1 MSAIAASS
9 ARCKT
14 MADGTLQLTVNIE
27 PTDAIKAFTLFS
39 APGTALAIAALVPD
53 HKRAPE
59 PETEPEPIKGGQIAR
74 WLGIRCGEAEFTQ
87 WLADQWPKQFAEA
100 HGSSPREW
108 AASCIRAV
116 CCVESRAEFD
126 NDIEAERRFHKRIR
140 EPWVA
145 HQQSRGE
152 E

>member
-1 MSAIAASS
+1 MMAVEASS
-9 ARCKT
+9 VRVST
-14 MADGTLQLTVNIE
+14 MADGTLRIVCDIE
-27 PTDAIKAFTLFS
+27 PRHAQAAFALFGS
-39 APGTALAIAALVPD
+39 PGTALAIAALVPE
-53 HKRAPE
+53 HKRAPD
-59 PETEPEPIKGGQIAR
+59 PEPIKGGEIAR
-74 WLGIRCGEAEFTQ
+74 WLGIRCGEAEFAQ
-87 WLADQWPKQFAEA
+87 WLADTWSKQFAEA

-108 AASCIRAV
+108 AASVIRAV

-152 E
+152 A